1 MLAAKPAEVASLD
14 SRYRIV
20 MDFLIGNS
28 TGNLPGMKAK
38 APEEFAGIGTGAA
51 AAAILGSEV
60 QLFMVLFPLHY

>member
-51 AAAILGSEV
+51 AAAINGCTAE
-60 QLFMVLFPLHY
+60 LFMMFFPLHG